1 MKKMKLKR
9 WVRVAI
15 TILVIH
21 ISFFIWKQ
29 TGRLG
34 ELAQKDNIYLILC
47 VASWMYLTFGQV
59 LVYEE
64 IWKK

>member
-9 WVRVAI
+9 WVRVVI

-47 VASWMYLTFGQV
+47 VASWMYLIFGQV